1 MLGKI
6 KQANNQNFYLVALDF
21 DGQTTQSV
29 YVLFIFFTVNC
40 IMSLVNS
47 PRLLNL
53 WKYWIWRTA
62 DIFPSLEENSLSH
75 HLIITPEDFTY
86 CRVILEAAQLKLDT
100 H

>member
-47 PRLLNL
+47 PRLAFVEFMEILDL
-53 WKYWIWRTA
+53 
-62 DIFPSLEENSLSH
+62 
-75 HLIITPEDFTY
+75 TY
-86 CRVILEAAQLKLDT
+86 CRYFSPR
-100 H
+100 